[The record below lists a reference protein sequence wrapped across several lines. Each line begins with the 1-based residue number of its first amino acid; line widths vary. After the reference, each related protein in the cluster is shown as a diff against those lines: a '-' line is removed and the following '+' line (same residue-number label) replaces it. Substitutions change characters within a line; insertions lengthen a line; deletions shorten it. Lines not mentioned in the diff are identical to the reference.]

1 MFRLLKAL
9 IVLPLTAA
17 IIMFA
22 VANRQTAL
30 VSLWPLPFEIATP
43 VFFLALAPLA
53 LGVFL
58 GGVAAWL
65 AGGKGRRLSRERAR
79 QIKTLEHAANQTT
92 QTTTLPNTALLP

>member
-1 MFRLLKAL
+1 MLRLLKAL
-9 IVLPLTAA
+9 ILLPLTAA

-65 AGGKGRRLSRERAR
+65 AGGKSRRLARERAR
-79 QIKTLEHAANQTT
+79 QIKTLEKTAAQ
-92 QTTTLPNTALLP
+92 PPATALLP